1 MTQGSF
7 AGTGRS
13 GAVDED
19 VRVELPAEAGSAG
32 RARRHLRRTL
42 ERSPAGAGVPE
53 AVAADAEVC
62 LSELVTNAL
71 LHAGTDLVVRVG
83 LTPAVLRLEV
93 SDGSPVVPQW
103 VPRSLTA
110 STGRGLRLI
119 TALSVARGGDV
130 HPDGRGKTVWCELAL
145 TGRDADADPAD
156 EAAAGPGTGG
166 VEVDAALQEEIDALL
181 ASEWSSVP
189 DPAPDPPAPAPE
201 GIRLLRYPLRRGVRM
216 REHREAVLRELR
228 LLTLTHAITDPAT
241 AARAGAVGDALAVEY
256 AGHLKP
262 GQVQILQAL
271 AAGRDSADLVY
282 AVLPGHRERL
292 ERWREGDVELERL
305 SAAIGV
311 AVLASPAD
319 LRELMDWIVT
329 EFARQL
335 DGHAP
340 RPWTGPLD

>member
-1 MTQGSF
+1 M
-7 AGTGRS
+7 
-13 GAVDED
+13 DED

-145 TGRDADADPAD
+145 TERDADGDPAGD
-156 EAAAGPGTGG
+156 AAAAGRG
-166 VEVDAALQEEIDALL
+166 VEGAEGAAGVAVDAALQAEIDALL

-189 DPAPDPPAPAPE
+189 DPAPGPPAPAPE